1 MLYPDAY
8 TKNICEMSEN
18 DIENLKKK
26 GIKAI
31 IFDIDNTLVPHG
43 APADERSRALFRRL
57 KDAGIRTMVLSNNE
71 KSRVEPF
78 AEAVGTD
85 YICKAGKPSRKGYIE
100 ACVRMGTDPCET
112 LFAGDQIFTDIMGAK
127 RAGIRA
133 VLVEPVDRSTDIFKI
148 RLKRIP
154 ERFIVSSFRKS
165 LKKNCAIL

>member
-8 TKNICEMSEN
+8 TKNICEISDK
-18 DIENLKKK
+18 DIEELKKK

-43 APADERSRALFRRL
+43 APADERSKKLFKRL
-57 KDAGIRTMVLSNNE
+57 YDAGIRTMVLSNND
-71 KSRVEPF
+71 KGRVEPF
-78 AEAVGTD
+78 ARAVGTE
-85 YICKAGKPSRKGYIE
+85 YICKAGKPSKGGYIE
-100 ACVRMGTDPCET
+100 ACRRLGTAPLET

-127 RAGIRA
+127 RAGLKS

-154 ERFIVSSFRKS
+154 ESFIVKSFRKS
-165 LKKNCAIL
+165 LEKSCANS